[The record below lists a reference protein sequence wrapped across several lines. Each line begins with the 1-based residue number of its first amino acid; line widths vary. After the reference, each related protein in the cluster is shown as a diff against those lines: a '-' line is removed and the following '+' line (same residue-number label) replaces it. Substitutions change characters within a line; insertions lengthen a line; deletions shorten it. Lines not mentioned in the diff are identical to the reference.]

1 MRPSNKWNHLIDN
14 LIIVLKPTGHVL
26 YNRYGLAD
34 QLRIQISKAAKR
46 EEKLM
51 QELETI
57 RGQLSDVQRDCQL
70 QKQHK
75 ERLEREQKQR
85 ETSAR
90 YFRVPKIIL

>member
-1 MRPSNKWNHLIDN
+1 MWAVRPSNKWNHLIDN

-90 YFRVPKIIL
+90 

>member
-90 YFRVPKIIL
+90 

>member
-1 MRPSNKWNHLIDN
+1 MWAVRPSNKWNHLIDN
-14 LIIVLKPTGHVL
+14 LIIVLKPNGHVL
-26 YNRYGLAD
+26 YDRFGLYGLAD

-90 YFRVPKIIL
+90 